1 MSRRLWFI
9 LAILAGLG
17 LGLLYGWVINPVKYV
32 NTSPDSLHPDYKTDY
47 ILMTAEAFR
56 TEGDPALAAR
66 RLAFLGATPPVEMV
80 QQAVVYAGQ
89 AKYATADIELLIRLA
104 QALQSWTPGVTPGSP

>member
-1 MSRRLWFI
+1 MSRRIWFI

-17 LGLLYGWVINPVKYV
+17 LGLLYGWVINPVKYID
-32 NTSPDSLHPDYKTDY
+32 TSPDSLHSDYKTDY

-56 TEGDPALAAR
+56 AEGDPALAAR
-66 RLAFLGATPPVEMV
+66 RLAFLGATPPVQMV

-89 AKYATADIELLIRLA
+89 VGYSTADIDLLIRLG
-104 QALQSWTPGVTPGSP
+104 QALQSWEPDTTPAKP